1 MVKEILAGMAG
12 AACITAILYA
22 VAKYRKSKDADE
34 LQGEKIYVDELNSG
48 EIKSWFK
55 DKLPGSGYKGL
66 VFYPTKENLGK
77 WKGIQIE
84 EMENVLIQAVYDES
98 QDKVAAYREISFSVL
113 SSKLDELLKNNCGA
127 FVVEP

>member
-55 DKLPGSGYKGL
+55 DKLPGSGYKG
-66 VFYPTKENLGK
+66 
-77 WKGIQIE
+77 
-84 EMENVLIQAVYDES
+84 MENVLIQAVYDES

-113 SSKLDELLKNNCGA
+113 SSKLDELLKNNGGA